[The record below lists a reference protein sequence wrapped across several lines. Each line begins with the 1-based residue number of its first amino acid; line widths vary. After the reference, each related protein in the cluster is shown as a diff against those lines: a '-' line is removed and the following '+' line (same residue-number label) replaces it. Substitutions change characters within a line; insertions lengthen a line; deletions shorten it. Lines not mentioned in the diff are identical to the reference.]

1 MLGRPEQVCAVA
13 FSKKDMGPQRFL
25 GLDKTIY
32 KNATETRA
40 PARGRYPR
48 LRNCKKRAQAVAGA
62 VLLRSTAVQPP
73 REQLETVKT
82 LAINRSPRT
91 AAEQVAEAAP
101 IRELHRPSVR
111 R

>member
-1 MLGRPEQVCAVA
+1 MRGRRTRHPQTSRTLGATGPGGFKARPQKKCAVTGRAAVARPPWQVCAVA

-48 LRNCKKRAQAVAGA
+48 L
-62 VLLRSTAVQPP
+62 
-73 REQLETVKT
+73 
-82 LAINRSPRT
+82 
-91 AAEQVAEAAP
+91 
-101 IRELHRPSVR
+101 
-111 R
+111 